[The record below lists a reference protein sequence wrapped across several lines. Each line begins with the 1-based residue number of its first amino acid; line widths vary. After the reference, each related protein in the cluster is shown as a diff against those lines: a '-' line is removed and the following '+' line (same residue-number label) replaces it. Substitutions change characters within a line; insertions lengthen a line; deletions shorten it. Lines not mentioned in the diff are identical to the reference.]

1 MLGYALLLVILTGF
15 AAGEVLRF
23 SATNRHPEAHLFPY
37 PMSRLRRRMTIFS
50 LLFACVAF
58 LLFFSARDTYP
69 LWSVPLLMG
78 FLFAVIVLVLKDL
91 RATIRA
97 HGRSKVRLAQL
108 MVDEL
113 KNEQRRRSS

>member
-1 MLGYALLLVILTGF
+1 MLGYALLLVLLTGF
-15 AAGEVLRF
+15 AGGEVLRF

-50 LLFACVAF
+50 MLFACAA
-58 LLFFSARDTYP
+58 LLMFFSTRESIP

-78 FLFAVIVLVLKDL
+78 LLFAAIVLVLRDL

-97 HGRSKVRLAQL
+97 HRDSRVRLTRTMIEGLKVR
-108 MVDEL
+108 
-113 KNEQRRRSS
+113 KKSR

>member
-1 MLGYALLLVILTGF
+1 MLGYALLLVVLTGF

-50 LLFACVAF
+50 LLFAAVAL
-58 LLFFSARDTYP
+58 LLFFSARDSFP
-69 LWSVPLLMG
+69 LWSLPVLLG
-78 FLFAVIVLVLKDL
+78 FLFASIVLVLKDL

-97 HGRSKVRLAQL
+97 HGVSKIRLAQS
-108 MVDEL
+108 MVEEM
-113 KNEQRRRSS
+113 KKQKRKSS